1 MKTTMK
7 KSIARVLTMVL
18 ALAMLLSLAV
28 PALAANLEVANGVD
42 EAKYGVFKFNMK
54 IDLPALGGWTGARG
68 TAFLINDDH
77 IITAA
82 HCVKFTEHDA
92 NQLGYTLSEENK
104 RLGYLKTEPTYSVTV
119 ERDLTVGATIVNYSE
134 NMDFAILKL
143 DQPIP
148 TRKYLALRDS
158 KSVKAGEAVYSI
170 GFPAFYDNQHYDND
184 YTVDDVTIKSGVISK
199 IQGMDEWHYADLVG
213 YDKSGKP
220 VYQITQECKGD
231 VLTTTCN
238 ISGGDSGGPMIDE
251 NGYVVG
257 VSINETGDGTES
269 FYSASAID
277 QIMRACDN
285 LGIEYHTNEEA
296 PAPTEAPAPVET
308 VAATEAPTEA
318 PVQVTE
324 APTQAT
330 EAPTQATEEPKPV
343 DPDPPFNPTIL
354 IVAAVAVLAVIII
367 IVVVMSKS
375 KKKAPAAS
383 TGYTAPT
390 APSGGFTAPTY
401 TAPMGA
407 GETTVLASDAGETT
421 ILNHAANGGTLTRK
435 RTNETITINAERF
448 IIGRER
454 KTANYCISDNSSIS
468 RSHVTLTVK
477 NGTTYLTDMNAAN
490 GTFLNGVKVLP
501 NQETALKSGDKIKL
515 ADEEFEFHA

>member
-7 KSIARVLTMVL
+7 KSIARVLTMALV
-18 ALAMLLSLAV
+18 LAMLLTLAV
-28 PALAANLEVANGVD
+28 PAMAANLEAAKGVD

-68 TAFLINDDH
+68 TAFLINEDH

-82 HCVKFTEHDA
+82 HCVRFTEFEA
-92 NQLGYTLSEENK
+92 NELGYTLSEENK

-143 DQPIP
+143 DHPIP
-148 TRKYLALRDS
+148 TRKYLTLRDS
-158 KSVKAGEAVYSI
+158 KTVKAGEAVYSI

-184 YTVDDVTIKSGVISK
+184 YTIDDVTIKSGVISK
-199 IQGMDEWHYADLVG
+199 IQGMDEGG
-213 YDKSGKP
+213 YSSGQKL
-220 VYQITQECKGD
+220 KLD
-231 VLTTTCN
+231 VLTTTCI
-238 ISGGDSGGPMIDE
+238 ISGGDSGGPMIDADG
-251 NGYVVG
+251 NVIG
-257 VSINETGDGTES
+257 VSIFSLGNGDETI
-269 FYSASAID
+269 YSVSAID
-277 QIMRACDN
+277 QVMRACDN
-285 LGIEYHTNEEA
+285 LNIEYHTNEEA

-308 VAATEAPTEA
+308 VPAPEPAPEPAPAPA
-318 PVQVTE
+318 PVETVP
-324 APTQAT
+324 APEPAPAPAT
-330 EAPTQATEEPKPV
+330 VPATTAPVIEEE
-343 DPDPPFNPTIL
+343 DDGGMNIIL
-354 IVAAVAVLAVIII
+354 IVAAVAVIAVIAI
-367 IVVVMSKS
+367 IVVVMSKG
-375 KKKAPAAS
+375 KKKAPAAPA
-383 TGYTAPT
+383 YTAPIAPT
-390 APSGGFTAPTY
+390 APTGGFTAPSY

-435 RTNETITINAERF
+435 RTNETVTINAERF

-454 KTANYCISDNSSIS
+454 KTANYCISDNTAIS

-490 GTFLNGVKVLP
+490 GTFVNGVKAMP
-501 NQETALKSGDKIKL
+501 NQEIALKTGDKIKL
-515 ADEEFEFHA
+515 GDEEFEYRA

>member
-7 KSIARVLTMVL
+7 KSIARILTLAL
-18 ALAMLLSLAV
+18 ALAMLLTLAV
-28 PALAANLEVANGVD
+28 PAMAANLEAAKGVD

-68 TAFLINDDH
+68 TAFLINEDH

-82 HCVKFTEHDA
+82 HCVRFTEFEA
-92 NQLGYTLSEENK
+92 NELGYTLSEENK

-148 TRKYLALRDS
+148 TRKYLTLRDS
-158 KSVKAGEAVYSI
+158 KTVKAGEAVYSI
-170 GFPAFYDNQHYDND
+170 GFPAFYDNQHYDSD
-184 YTVDDVTIKSGVISK
+184 YTIDDVTIKSGVISK
-199 IQGMDEWHYADLVG
+199 IQGMDEGG
-213 YDKSGKP
+213 YSSGQKL
-220 VYQITQECKGD
+220 KLD
-231 VLTTTCN
+231 VLTTTCI

-251 NGYVVG
+251 NGNVIG
-257 VSINETGDGTES
+257 VSIFSFGNGSES
-269 FYSASAID
+269 IYSVSAID
-277 QIMRACDN
+277 QVMRACDN
-285 LGIEYHTNEEA
+285 LNIEYHTNEEA
-296 PAPTEAPAPVET
+296 PAPTEAPV
-308 VAATEAPTEA
+308 ATEAPTEA
-318 PVQVTE
+318 PAQATE

-330 EAPTQATEEPKPV
+330 EAPTQATEASTQATEETKPV
-343 DPDPPFNPTIL
+343 IIDDPDPFNPTIL
-354 IVAAVAVLAVIII
+354 IVAAVAVLAVIAI
-367 IVVVMSKS
+367 IVVVMSKG
-375 KKKAPAAS
+375 KKKAPAAPA
-383 TGYTAPT
+383 YTAPV
-390 APSGGFTAPTY
+390 APTGGFTAPTY

-454 KTANYCISDNSSIS
+454 KTANYCISDNTAIS

-490 GTFLNGVKVLP
+490 GTFVNGVKAMP
-501 NQETALKSGDKIKL
+501 NQEIALKTGDKIKL
-515 ADEEFEFHA
+515 GDEEFEYRA